1 MQLTPHFTSEEL
13 LYTSEVA
20 YIGHQE
26 ELLETHPGKLYM
38 LAGFAE
44 RVREICGCPLVVTS
58 GYRSKMLNSV
68 IGGSQTSQ
76 HSLCEAFDFV
86 PKGKEIERAAIDIM
100 TSDLKYGQLI
110 IEYKRNQKWLHISI
124 GGKRENLVYN
134 NGKYTL
140 LTSYKELLK
149 NSK

>member
-44 RVREICGCPLVVTS
+44 RVREQKDTKEEQKNIAGQEN
-58 GYRSKMLNSV
+58 KEE
-68 IGGSQTSQ
+68 QKE
-76 HSLCEAFDFV
+76 SL
-86 PKGKEIERAAIDIM
+86 
-100 TSDLKYGQLI
+100 
-110 IEYKRNQKWLHISI
+110 
-124 GGKRENLVYN
+124 
-134 NGKYTL
+134 
-140 LTSYKELLK
+140 
-149 NSK
+149 